1 MATIPWI
8 RHFAVGV
15 RTFSAVTAAPGR
27 ISSRPWSVTV
37 WRRGWAC
44 RSKSHPHGRWE
55 SAGES
60 RGSRCDCRRSRRRC
74 GGFVRTGPCHVDCAK
89 VSAAV
94 RSSGGARWPTDAAT
108 ASGSAQWTREKKKV
122 HYVFFL
128 AKRNEKLIGADH
140 IGGREGGGRRRKV
153 AKRECSEGK
162 IWTRC
167 MAYREVLL
175 LEVVL
180 KDGIHDG
187 AASWNDNRTVTYKRQ
202 PECANI
208 DIQYWH

>member
-1 MATIPWI
+1 MTKVPWI

-15 RTFSAVTAAPGR
+15 RTFSVVTAAPAR

-37 WRRGWAC
+37 WCRGWAC
-44 RSKSHPHGRWE
+44 RLKSHPHGRWE
-55 SAGES
+55 SAGGS

-74 GGFVRTGPCHVDCAK
+74 GGFVRTGPCHVDCAE
-89 VSAAV
+89 VSAAI

-122 HYVFFL
+122 HYVFFRQT
-128 AKRNEKLIGADH
+128 KREVNRSRSHRWG
-140 IGGREGGGRRRKV
+140 GGRRRRRKV

-167 MAYREVLL
+167 TAYREVLL

-208 DIQYWH
+208 DIQCWH